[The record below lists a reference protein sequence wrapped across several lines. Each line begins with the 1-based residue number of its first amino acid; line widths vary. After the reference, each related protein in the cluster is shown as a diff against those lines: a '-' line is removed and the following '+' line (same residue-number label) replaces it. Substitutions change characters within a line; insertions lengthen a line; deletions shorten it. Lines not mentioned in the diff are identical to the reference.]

1 MAFDKIQVPANGE
14 KITVNADN
22 SLNVPFNPIIPFIE
36 GDGIGVDITPVM
48 KKVVDAAVQKAYG
61 GERQIA
67 WMEIYAGEK
76 STRIYGE
83 GDWLPEESFEA
94 VKDYVVSIK
103 GPLTTP
109 VGGGIRSLN
118 VTLRQELDLYVCL
131 RPVRYFDGTPSPL
144 LHPEYTDMVIFR
156 ENSEDIYAGVEWQS
170 GSAEAK
176 KVIDFLINE
185 MGVTKIRFP
194 ATSGIGVKPVSSD
207 GTKR

>member
-1 MAFDKIQVPANGE
+1 MASVLI
-14 KITVNADN
+14 
-22 SLNVPFNPIIPFIE
+22 SS
-36 GDGIGVDITPVM
+36 PVM
-48 KKVVDAAVQKAYG
+48 MKVVDAAVDKAFG
-61 GERQIA
+61 GKRRIA

-83 GDWLPEESFEA
+83 GVAAGRASRRSKGLCGVDQGA
-94 VKDYVVSIK
+94 VDHPCRRWD
-103 GPLTTP
+103 PLAE
-109 VGGGIRSLN
+109 RH
-118 VTLRQELDLYVCL
+118 LRQELDLYVCL

-170 GSAEAK
+170 GQRRGE

-194 ATSGIGVKPVSSD
+194 ATSGIGVAGLQRRHQAPGAQRPSS
-207 GTKR
+207 TRSTMIVPL